1 LHLYPGVRAQCKTR
15 LQFKTA
21 ALQSMGVS
29 TITIRQGQ
37 EDLAVV
43 QYCSPL
49 SVARAKQA
57 LQGQDTSWIG
67 VLQEEGSSRRVGN
80 DQQLKPGLSYI
91 LTLQHHAGE
100 CNLFLLLL

>member
-1 LHLYPGVRAQCKTR
+1 VRAQCKTR
-15 LQFKTA
+15 LQLETVT
-21 ALQSMGVS
+21 LQSMGVS

-57 LQGQDTSWIG
+57 LQGQDTSWTG
-67 VLQEEGSSRRVGN
+67 VLQEEGSLRRVGG

-100 CNLFLLLL
+100 CRLLLLLF